1 MRTLKTSSAIS
12 GTLRPR
18 SVGKFNA
25 QKNVF
30 ENRSLA
36 KLIE

>member
-12 GTLRPR
+12 GTLPPR
-18 SVGKFNA
+18 SVGEFKA